1 VPYFKYARVN
11 TAFENIKINDEYRM
25 IAGEI
30 QVIGVGQNILSDD
43 FLEFLDSLN
52 NTLEDLSEII
62 GDLPDNLDSIQAMK
76 DILANDM
83 PPWLIDSIAIVN
95 AAIANASSD
104 AERKELE
111 ALLEALNKQLQEWEL
126 MYVNIIIAT
135 IEDLYLVIMLSG
147 FGLGP

>member
-1 VPYFKYARVN
+1 
-11 TAFENIKINDEYRM
+11 M

-135 IEDLYLVIMLSG
+135 IEDLSEDYDANRTQITNS
-147 FGLGP
+147 